1 MLDILMKLSILEQYE
16 IPVNE
21 LDLLTCCFKNFIGR
35 KRNQFRK
42 LDAIITK
49 EKQNG
54 KKKNKIK

>member
-1 MLDILMKLSILEQYE
+1 MLEILNKLSVMEKYE

-35 KRNQFRK
+35 KRNQYRK

-54 KKKNKIK
+54 K